1 MSMFLNFS
9 YTIIDRKAAHPSR
22 DFAASLIEVYGD
34 IRSRAKGLFIDE
46 RYDVGPLPIDLPKRI
61 ISYSF
66 IPMQV
71 VR

>member
-9 YTIIDRKAAHPSR
+9 YTIIDKNAAHPRS

-34 IRSRAKGLFIDE
+34 IRRRAKGLFIEE

-61 ISYSF
+61 ISCSF
-66 IPMQV
+66 IPMHV

>member
-9 YTIIDRKAAHPSR
+9 YTIIERKAAHPSK
-22 DFAASLIEVYGD
+22 DFAASFIDVYGD
-34 IRSRAKGLFIDE
+34 ISRRAKGVFIEE
-46 RYDVGPLPIDLPKRI
+46 RYDVGPLPIDLPNRI

-66 IPMQV
+66 MPMQE